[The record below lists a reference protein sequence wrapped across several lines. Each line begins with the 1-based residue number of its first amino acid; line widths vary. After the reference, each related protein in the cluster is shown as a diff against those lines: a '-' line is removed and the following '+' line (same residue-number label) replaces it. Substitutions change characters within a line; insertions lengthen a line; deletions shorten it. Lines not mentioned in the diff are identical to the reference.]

1 VPKGW
6 KTSVY
11 RMDLD
16 EHPDGKFVAFF
27 YDDDSANTWLTQQE
41 DQSIYEVRTK

>member
-1 VPKGW
+1 MKGW

-11 RMDLD
+11 QMNLD

-27 YDDDSANTWLTQQE
+27 IDEESANMWLAKTE
-41 DQSIYEVRTK
+41 DQSIYEVRNK